1 MKMIAKIDDYISVK
15 DMKKYNLNYD
25 DVKRHNEKYI
35 KESLIKY
42 KDYFDNMY
50 KGIDDNILLDEEQ
63 RIAILTDE
71 DYNLIVAGA
80 GSGKTTTMAA
90 KVKFLVDVKK
100 IDPKDIILISY
111 TNKAVLELKERINK
125 DFKIPALVCT
135 FHKFGVEILKKL
147 K

>member
-1 MKMIAKIDDYISVK
+1 MLEIDDYISVK

-25 DVKRHNEKYI
+25 FVKRHNEKYL
-35 KESLIKY
+35 KAKLELY

-80 GSGKTTTMAA
+80 GSGKTN
-90 KVKFLVDVKK
+90 L
-100 IDPKDIILISY
+100 
-111 TNKAVLELKERINK
+111 
-125 DFKIPALVCT
+125 
-135 FHKFGVEILKKL
+135 ILKI
-147 K
+147 

>member
-1 MKMIAKIDDYISVK
+1 MKMITKIDDYISVK

-135 FHKFGVEILKKL
+135 FHKFGV
-147 K
+147 